1 MRQNASKL
9 RGMTTALAPPPP
21 QALAGMELFR
31 GLSGAALVEV
41 RRRARVRRLA
51 KDTVV
56 FRQGA
61 TAAHCYAV
69 TDGRVRITQSDVN
82 GAQLVVRF
90 VGPGEMFGTV
100 AFFTDGKYPAE
111 ATAVI
116 DSVAIS
122 WTEADLLDLIAGH
135 PPIALNIVKILGARI
150 REVQERLREVATQRV
165 ECRIANAVL
174 RLADQAVHGAA
185 DGRTIVFP
193 VTRKDIAEMCGATL
207 HTVSRVLTAWE
218 KAGLLA
224 TKQQRITIRQ
234 LEAIRRI
241 ASELPLG

>member
-1 MRQNASKL
+1 
-9 RGMTTALAPPPP
+9 MTTAPIPPPP
-21 QALAGMELFR
+21 QALADMELFL
-31 GLSGAALVEV
+31 GLSETALAEV
-41 RRRARVRRLA
+41 QRRARVRHLA
-51 KDTVV
+51 KDTIV
-56 FRQGA
+56 FRQGT

-69 TDGRVRITQSDVN
+69 IDGRVRITQSDVN

-90 VGPGEMFGTV
+90 VGPGKMFGTV

-111 ATAVI
+111 AMAVV
-116 DSVAIS
+116 DSVAVS
-122 WTEADLLDLIAGH
+122 WTEPDLFALIADH
-135 PPIALNIVKILGARI
+135 PRIALNIIKILGARI

-174 RLADQAVHGAA
+174 RLADQAVQGAA

-218 KAGLLA
+218 KADLLA
-224 TKQQRITIRQ
+224 TKRQRITIRQ
-234 LEAIRRI
+234 LKAIRRI
-241 ASELPLG
+241 ASDLPQA